1 MPAGTIALTNNST
14 AVTGSGTSFSTELKP
29 NDFIVAVVG
38 GVTYTLGVQSVNSS
52 TGATLITAYNGP
64 TASGVA
70 WTAVPNAAL
79 VGITAQVAA
88 DVAKAIRGLNL
99 DKANWQQV
107 YSASGN
113 ITVNLPDGSQYS
125 GPSWNSITSSLN
137 AKASLSGAS
146 FTGDIAT
153 SGGLTVK
160 GGANVTGNVGVSGS
174 VSANSGLNVKGGSY
188 LDGAV
193 TSTSNYTSNSTGT
206 SLVAASAGRFSSGS
220 NQGNTLAAAF
230 LNSNQYMTLD
240 VWGTPQNIMTRI
252 VTWNTNYHVF
262 GFYDNGNGTCDGS
275 WIGASDER
283 HKDNIK
289 LVKNPLKEVLSW
301 RGCTYDKKD
310 LGASVGL
317 IAQDVEKSCPEAVS
331 NIGRRE
337 FSDGTIIDD
346 FKALDTSGVAAA
358 YHTESIKALFS
369 LLELALT
376 DPDSALKHIDEIK
389 AALITPNSP

>member
-14 AVTGSGTSFSTELKP
+14 TVTGTGTNFTSELKT
-29 NDFIVAVVG
+29 NDFLVAIVG
-38 GVTYTLGVQSVNSS
+38 GVTYTLGVQSVNSA
-52 TGATLITAYNGP
+52 TALTLITAYNGP
-64 TASGVA
+64 TATGVA

-113 ITVNLPDGSQYS
+113 ITVTLPDGSQYS
-125 GPSWNSITSSLN
+125 GPSWLSVAN
-137 AKASLSGAS
+137 SLSGKADKTSLGKAS
-146 FTGDIAT
+146 ALDVGTAANTVAAGNDSRIIGALQKSGGNMTGTLNSDSQSTSFVAT
-153 SGGLTVK
+153 S
-160 GGANVTGNVGVSGS
+160 N
-174 VSANSGLNVKGGSY
+174 
-188 LDGAV
+188 
-193 TSTSNYTSNSTGT
+193 
-206 SLVAASAGRFSSGS
+206 GRFSSGQ
-220 NQGNTLAAAF
+220 NQGVNFGSAY

-240 VWGTPQNIMTRI
+240 VYGTPTNIITRLI
-252 VTWNTNYHVF
+252 TWNTAYRVF
-262 GFYDNGNGTCDGS
+262 GFYDNGNGTCDGA

-337 FSDGTIIDD
+337 FSDGTVIDD
-346 FKALDTSGVAAA
+346 FKALDTAGAAAA

-369 LLELALT
+369 LVELALT
-376 DPDSALKHIDEIK
+376 DPEKALKHIDEIK
-389 AALITPNSP
+389 AAVDASKGE